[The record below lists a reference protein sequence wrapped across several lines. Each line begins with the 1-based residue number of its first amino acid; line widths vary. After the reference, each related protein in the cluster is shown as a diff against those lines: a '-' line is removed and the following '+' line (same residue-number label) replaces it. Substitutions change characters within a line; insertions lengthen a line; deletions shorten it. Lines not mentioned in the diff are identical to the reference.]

1 VLFIA
6 ADTAVMLDAGLIS
19 IVFQRG
25 ACSRLDAASFF
36 SVLRYFE
43 WVPFDPRGIR
53 GER

>member
-1 VLFIA
+1 MLFIA
-6 ADTAVMLDAGLIS
+6 ADTAVMFDAGLIT

-25 ACSRLDAASFF
+25 HVPAWMRLLFL
-36 SVLRYFE
+36 VLRYFE